1 LNRHLTQLEG
11 LAEPFVRPDQQRVY
25 YASHILF
32 MEFKKLGFTRER
44 LIKALTAEGVSVKFW
59 DYPEPHKLKMV
70 NG

>member
-1 LNRHLTQLEG
+1 
-11 LAEPFVRPDQQRVY
+11 
-25 YASHILF
+25 